1 MSNGNELQDFNTLDS
16 GEIMKN
22 IEVKAVSAPNKK
34 QTQELQRAIRE
45 SSGYRIPLG
54 EVNEETINKLPQK
67 DQDKIRETI
76 QYRIFSKQ
84 QQASEEGK
92 MRETLESIMKR
103 EGRNIRGEKI

>member
-54 EVNEETINKLPQK
+54 EVNEESINKLPQK
-67 DQDKIRETI
+67 DQDKIRETM
-76 QYRIFSKQ
+76 QYRIYSKQ
-84 QQASEEGK
+84 LQASKEGK
-92 MRETLESIMKR
+92 MRETLESIMER
-103 EGRNIRGEKI
+103 EGKNIRGEEI